1 MYGTVILPVPVPYRY
16 DTVPYGI
23 ILYSTVFY
31 STVPVPVLSN
41 TVTRNSSM
49 VPVLYGT
56 VRYGTTGLDR
66 TAKFVYKVG
75 NNHAQDYYY
84 CKSRNPGTP
93 QTGSYLGYRGTG
105 IVRINI

>member
-31 STVPVPVLSN
+31 STVPVPLLSN

-56 VRYGTTGLDR
+56 VRYGTTGPDR

-75 NNHAQDYYY
+75 NNHAMMR
-84 CKSRNPGTP
+84 KTIITVNLEILERRKPAP
-93 QTGSYLGYRGTG
+93 
-105 IVRINI
+105 I